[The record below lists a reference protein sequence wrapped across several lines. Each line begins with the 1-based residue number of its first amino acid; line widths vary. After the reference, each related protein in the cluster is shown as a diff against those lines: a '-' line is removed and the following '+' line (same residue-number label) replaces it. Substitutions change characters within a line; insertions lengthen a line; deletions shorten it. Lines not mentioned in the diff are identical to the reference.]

1 MRIPRSLSSFTIL
14 ALALAWITAP
24 FLVAQNT
31 TDAGVAQRIGVAVEG
46 GFTQTTA
53 RWTPTLRYLESEIRG
68 TRFTLVPVPAEKLLA
83 SLQRGEVEFAIVPA
97 SRYPAV
103 ELHAKAAVIA
113 SALVRGVQ
121 GEPIA
126 AVSGSLLA
134 LKDRTDLTSLATAKG
149 KKVLALGADSF
160 AGWIAPS
167 VRLQAAG
174 VHPEHDL
181 PDLQFASDAK
191 TLFDALNSGVI
202 DIAAL
207 SNADLLAEVRA
218 GRVKLENYRVLREHD
233 STPMD
238 ARAETGTTPAYP
250 MEAFVKA
257 AGARNPLAEQVAAA
271 LFRMNSASERGESA
285 MQAAGN
291 YGWTVPQN
299 YAAVAADLRQAGMDP
314 LYADGS
320 TPPEESFFNSKY
332 WPILIGC
339 LVAIV
344 ATISAVL
351 QYRRMRAQVKSTE
364 ETLDAAKQDL
374 AETQQALARSAEI
387 RASLLSN
394 FRQDFRTPL
403 SALLEISR
411 LLRTT
416 QLSSVQVEYVNAIRE
431 MAHNL
436 MGSIGNVT
444 DFASLEAGALQL
456 ENRDFDLMEVVDTA
470 LLNVYEQMGE
480 HHAELS
486 VQVDTS
492 VHRWLN
498 GDPARLRQVLQN
510 LLHNAMKFTRS
521 GDVLLHVSRESDKP
535 EETSIRF
542 TVIDT
547 GVGMD
552 AKQAKR
558 VFEPYV
564 VQPRGKQAS
573 RGLGLPLCKRLVE
586 MLGGN
591 ITAES
596 APGKGSQFTFV
607 LPFRKQAQPAV
618 LLDDDTSRIKK
629 SRVLLIGGS
638 EISRR
643 ILQYYLQSWG
653 AQVVYAERFESS
665 LDVMRK
671 ETSAGRKFDLVL
683 CPAFVAD
690 RNAVE
695 LVATVRDHPE
705 LDGIPFLVIASR
717 QECEALPQLEQLA
730 GVIQIERPIRRRDL
744 VIKLSE
750 ALRMEVPD
758 RLWKDPSDYDRE
770 EIHKLGIEFSDSKI
784 RRGSVLVA
792 DANTIHQRAVALV
805 LDRMGYQVD
814 TALTLE
820 ETAKRLQSRRY
831 DLAFLET
838 SLGDGEIFQMV
849 RDFRGRDAKTDR
861 VPLIGMLAQAQD
873 GEREHCLL
881 AGMDDCMLKPL
892 DLETIA
898 RTMRRWTRKQPQRH
912 HAAEETL
919 LHREMSA

>member
-1 MRIPRSLSSFTIL
+1 M
-14 ALALAWITAP
+14 
-24 FLVAQNT
+24 
-31 TDAGVAQRIGVAVEG
+31 AQRVGVAVEG
-46 GFTQTTA
+46 GFTETTA

-68 TRFTLVPVPAEKLLA
+68 TRFTLMPVPADKLLT
-83 SLQRGEVEFAIVPA
+83 SLQRGEVEFAILPA
-97 SRYPAV
+97 SRYPAA
-103 ELHAKAAVIA
+103 ELHGKAAVMA
-113 SALVRGVQ
+113 SALVQGVQ
-121 GEPIA
+121 GEPVA
-126 AVSGSLLA
+126 LVRGSLVA
-134 LKDRTDLTSLATAKG
+134 LKDRTDLTSVSSAKG
-149 KKVLALGADSF
+149 KKVLVLGADSM
-160 AGWIAPS
+160 AGWIGAS
-167 VRLQAAG
+167 VLLREAG
-174 VHPEHDL
+174 VDPETDL
-181 PDLQFASDAK
+181 PDLQFANDAK
-191 TLFDALNSGVI
+191 TVFDALNSGVI
-202 DIAAL
+202 DLAAV
-207 SNADLLAEVRA
+207 SNAELLAAAHA
-218 GRVKLENYRVLREHD
+218 GKVKLENFRILKAHESVPLDPRG
-233 STPMD
+233 
-238 ARAETGTTPAYP
+238 ETGSTPAYP

-257 AGARNPLAEQVAAA
+257 SGTRNAVAQEVASA
-271 LFRMNSASERGESA
+271 LYRMNQPGVLSTGRADSAL
-285 MQAAGN
+285 QAAGIF
-291 YGWTVPQN
+291 GWTVPQN
-299 YAAVAADLRQAGMDP
+299 YATVAADLVAADLDP
-314 LYADGS
+314 RYADGS
-320 TPPEESFFNSKY
+320 TPPEQSFFNSKY

-344 ATISAVL
+344 ATMSAVL
-351 QYRRMRAQVKSTE
+351 QYRRMRAHVKNTE

-416 QLSSVQVEYVNAIRE
+416 QLSSVQAEYVNAIRE

-444 DFASLEAGALQL
+444 DFASLEAGALQV
-456 ENRDFDLMEVVDTA
+456 EKRDFDLMEVVDNA

-486 VQVDTS
+486 VQVDTPVS
-492 VHRWLN
+492 RWLN

-521 GDVLLHVSRESDKP
+521 GDVLLHVSRESDSEDK
-535 EETSIRF
+535 TSIRF

-552 AKQAKR
+552 GKQVKK

-564 VQPRGKQAS
+564 VQPRGKQVS

-586 MLGGN
+586 LLGGTM
-591 ITAES
+591 TAES
-596 APGKGSQFTFV
+596 APGKGSHFTFV
-607 LPFRKQAQPAV
+607 LPFGKQAQSAV

-643 ILQYYLQSWG
+643 ILQYYLQSWS
-653 AQVVYAERFESS
+653 AEVVYADRFEAS

-671 ETSAGRKFDLVL
+671 ESNAGRKFDLVL

-705 LDGIPFLVIASR
+705 LDGIPFVVIASR

-730 GVIQIERPIRRRDL
+730 GVIQIERPVRRRDL
-744 VIKLSE
+744 VVKLTE

-814 TALTLE
+814 TTLTVE
-820 ETAKRLQSRRY
+820 ETTKRLQSRRY

-838 SLGDGEIFQMV
+838 NLNDGEIFQMV
-849 RDFRGRDAKTDR
+849 RDLRGRENKSDR
-861 VPLIGMLAQAQD
+861 LPLIGMVAQAQD

-881 AGMDDCMLKPL
+881 SGMDDCMLKPL
-892 DLETIA
+892 DMETIA
-898 RTMRRWTRKQPQRH
+898 RTLRRWTRKQPQRQH
-912 HAAEETL
+912 GTEETL
-919 LHREMSA
+919 LQRERSA